1 MQYIKFLCLSPWLP
15 SLCITTCT
23 TVRKS
28 FDILLVFEFLIYSKK
43 YFLIQKNKNY
53 SSICNSIIITSPTG
67 FNIAL
72 TKVDAR
78 LKQRSI
84 NVVPTFSYVVSTLCN
99 VVSTSGTDVYRRCAK
114 LKIRRR
120 ICLIFKVRSTLF
132 QRWSTTL
139 KQRWSDVEMLAG
151 LKTLVFQV
159 IRDFK
164 AFSI

>member
-1 MQYIKFLCLSPWLP
+1 MQYIKFLCLSPWLS
-15 SLCITTCT
+15 SLCITICT

-28 FDILLVFEFLIYSKK
+28 FDILLVVEFLIYSKK

-84 NVVPTFSYVVSTLCN
+84 IVVPTFSYVVSTLCN
-99 VVSTSGTDVYRRCAK
+99 VVSTSGTDV
-114 LKIRRR
+114 
-120 ICLIFKVRSTLF
+120 VSTLCKVENP
-132 QRWSTTL
+132 T
-139 KQRWSDVEMLAG
+139 SDLSH
-151 LKTLVFQV
+151 F
-159 IRDFK
+159 
-164 AFSI
+164 